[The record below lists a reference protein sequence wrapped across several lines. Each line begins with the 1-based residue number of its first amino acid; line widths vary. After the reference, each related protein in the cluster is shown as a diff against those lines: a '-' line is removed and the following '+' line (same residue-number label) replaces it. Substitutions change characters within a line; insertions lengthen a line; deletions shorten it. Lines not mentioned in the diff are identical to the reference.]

1 MVKAPE
7 PDREGT
13 TLSSCGAVRT
23 APELHDW
30 FVREVLPLEATLR
43 QYLRRSLKDR
53 GNVDDLVHDVY
64 VRICEAAN
72 DKIPQPVQP
81 FVFTVARNLLINRI
95 RREQVVP
102 IEAVEDLD
110 ALNIAI
116 ESPGPEQIVLAREE
130 LRLVQSALD
139 RLPPRA
145 RQAMIL
151 RKVEGLSWREIS
163 ERMGIAEATVSW
175 HLKDAVRG
183 LTRILYGEGSDL
195 RSKP

>member
-1 MVKAPE
+1 MVKKPE
-7 PDREGT
+7 LDREAT
-13 TLSSCGAVRT
+13 AISNCGAVIT

-53 GNVDDLVHDVY
+53 NNVDDLVHDVY
-64 VRICEAAN
+64 VRVCEAAN
-72 DKIPQPVQP
+72 EKIPQPVQP

-95 RREQVVP
+95 RREQIVP
-102 IEAVEDLD
+102 IEAVEDID

-130 LRLVQSALD
+130 LRLAQAALD

-145 RQAMIL
+145 RQAVIL
-151 RKVEGLSWREIS
+151 RKVEGLSWSEIAQ
-163 ERMGIAEATVSW
+163 RMGIAEATVGW

-183 LTRILYGEGSDL
+183 LTRILYGEGNDL

>member
-1 MVKAPE
+1 MVKIPE
-7 PDREGT
+7 PGREGV
-13 TLSSCGAVRT
+13 TLSKCGAVRA

-53 GNVDDLVHDVY
+53 SNVDDLVHDVY
-64 VRICEAAN
+64 VRVCEAASE
-72 DKIPQPVQP
+72 KVPHPVQP
-81 FVFTVARNLLINRI
+81 FVFTVARNLLINRL
-95 RREQVVP
+95 RREQIVP
-102 IEAVEDLD
+102 IEAVEDID
-110 ALNIAI
+110 ALNVAI

-139 RLPPRA
+139 RLPPRS
-145 RQAMIL
+145 RQAVIL
-151 RKVEGLSWREIS
+151 RKVEGLSWREIA

-183 LTRILYGEGSDL
+183 LTRILYGEGNDL
-195 RSKP
+195 RSKS